1 MRSTLIATL
10 ALCLW
15 AASGAAAQESQLTK
29 DLMAFQGKVAALIDG
44 AIQATVGLRLSNGQG
59 SGVIV
64 SEAGLVLTAAHV
76 FDRPGQKLTIIM
88 HDGRRVKGVTLG
100 RHEGGDFGMVKI
112 EEKGKFPFAQVGTLK
127 DLPENA
133 LCLATG
139 HPGGYQR
146 GRPPVVRLG
155 KIVSLRGPFVRSTC
169 VIDQGDSGGPL
180 FDMKGRVIGIHSRI
194 RPSPEQNYHV
204 SVDKYSDN
212 WDRLK
217 EAKGWPSLGVR
228 AADNDGGGCEIE
240 RVYRQSAAEIGGL
253 KRGDIISH
261 VNKKQLRDV
270 DALVAI
276 IQSKRPGDKLELSL
290 TRKGKKMTLV
300 IELGT
305 RQ

>member
-1 MRSTLIATL
+1 MNH
-10 ALCLW
+10 
-15 AASGAAAQESQLTK
+15 AACPWSVLLVPPHMSGL
-29 DLMAFQGKVAALIDG
+29 
-44 AIQATVGLRLSNGQG
+44 LRETS
-59 SGVIV
+59 
-64 SEAGLVLTAAHV
+64 SE
-76 FDRPGQKLTIIM
+76 
-88 HDGRRVKGVTLG
+88 
-100 RHEGGDFGMVKI
+100 
-112 EEKGKFPFAQVGTLK
+112 
-127 DLPENA
+127 
-133 LCLATG
+133 
-139 HPGGYQR
+139 
-146 GRPPVVRLG
+146 
-155 KIVSLRGPFVRSTC
+155 
-169 VIDQGDSGGPL
+169 
-180 FDMKGRVIGIHSRI
+180 
-194 RPSPEQNYHV
+194 
-204 SVDKYSDN
+204 N